1 MARQNAV
8 VSQEGAL
15 ENDAT
20 EAQGPA
26 DVAAPPHVFQDPQ
39 GVQRRLFQAMSF
51 TAEGHYLFM
60 CDIESNW
67 SRWSHNAVVDF
78 GLPSDMMYD
87 VGSIWLEHIH
97 PSERG
102 AWSTD
107 IDQVFSGE
115 KKVHRLTY
123 RAKKRAF
130 RLCCRWR
137 RAARGM
143 RRLPVLGP

>member
-20 EAQGPA
+20 EVQGPA

-39 GVQRRLFQAMSF
+39 GIQRRLFQAMSF
-51 TAEGHYLFM
+51 TAEGHYLFV

-78 GLPSDMMYD
+78 GLPSDMMHD
-87 VGSIWLEHIH
+87 VDSIWI
-97 PSERG
+97 
-102 AWSTD
+102 
-107 IDQVFSGE
+107 
-115 KKVHRLTY
+115 
-123 RAKKRAF
+123 
-130 RLCCRWR
+130 
-137 RAARGM
+137 
-143 RRLPVLGP
+143 